1 MEYTTLNNGVRM
13 PLLGY
18 GTWEVRGEEGCRC
31 VRQALEVGYRLLDT
45 ARMYGNEEMVGR
57 AVRQSGL
64 PREEIFLTTKLYR
77 PSASYEKAWQGVE
90 DSLRAL
96 GVDYIDLM
104 LIHEPYPEAPAMYR
118 ALEEAYDAGKIRAI
132 GVSNF
137 DQAALERLLAC
148 CRVTPAVDQI
158 ESHVYH
164 PRRELQRWL
173 AARGI
178 RMQSWAPF
186 TEGRRDIFAQPEL
199 VQIGAAHRKTAAQ
212 AALRYLV
219 QNGIG
224 VIPKTVH
231 RQRME
236 ENFAIF
242 DFTLTEQEM
251 ERIRALDGGQS
262 LFGWY

>member
-1 MEYTTLNNGVRM
+1 
-13 PLLGY
+13 
-18 GTWEVRGEEGCRC
+18 
-31 VRQALEVGYRLLDT
+31 
-45 ARMYGNEEMVGR
+45 
-57 AVRQSGL
+57 
-64 PREEIFLTTKLYR
+64 
-77 PSASYEKAWQGVE
+77 
-90 DSLRAL
+90 
-96 GVDYIDLM
+96 
-104 LIHEPYPEAPAMYR
+104 MYR
-118 ALEEAYDAGKIRAI
+118 ALEEAYDAGRIRAI

-164 PRRELQRWL
+164 PRLELQKWL

-186 TEGRRDIFAQPEL
+186 TEGRRGHFCAARA
-199 VQIGAAHRKTAAQ
+199 GAGRRGPPQDGRPSGPAVS
-212 AALRYLV
+212 V

-236 ENFAIF
+236 ENLPSS
-242 DFTLTEQEM
+242 TLPSPNRKWNGSAPWMAGSPCLAGIEAAYLQKGT
-251 ERIRALDGGQS
+251 RV
-262 LFGWY
+262 

>member
-1 MEYTTLNNGVRM
+1 M
-13 PLLGY
+13 
-18 GTWEVRGEEGCRC
+18 
-31 VRQALEVGYRLLDT
+31 
-45 ARMYGNEEMVGR
+45 
-57 AVRQSGL
+57 
-64 PREEIFLTTKLYR
+64 
-77 PSASYEKAWQGVE
+77 
-90 DSLRAL
+90 
-96 GVDYIDLM
+96 
-104 LIHEPYPEAPAMYR
+104 
-118 ALEEAYDAGKIRAI
+118 
-132 GVSNF
+132 
-137 DQAALERLLAC
+137 
-148 CRVTPAVDQI
+148 DQI

-164 PRRELQRWL
+164 PRRKLQRWL

-199 VQIGAAHRKTAAQ
+199 VQAGAAHRKTAAQ

>member
-1 MEYTTLNNGVRM
+1 M
-13 PLLGY
+13 
-18 GTWEVRGEEGCRC
+18 
-31 VRQALEVGYRLLDT
+31 
-45 ARMYGNEEMVGR
+45 
-57 AVRQSGL
+57 
-64 PREEIFLTTKLYR
+64 
-77 PSASYEKAWQGVE
+77 E

-118 ALEEAYDAGKIRAI
+118 ALEEAYDAGRIRAI

-164 PRRELQRWL
+164 PRLELQKWL

-186 TEGRRDIFAQPEL
+186 TEGRRDIFAQPEA
-199 VQIGAAHRKTAAQ
+199 GAGRRGPPQDGCPGGPAVSGAERDRGDPQDGAPAA
-212 AALRYLV
+212 
-219 QNGIG
+219 
-224 VIPKTVH
+224 
-231 RQRME
+231 
-236 ENFAIF
+236 
-242 DFTLTEQEM
+242 
-251 ERIRALDGGQS
+251 DGGKTLPS
-262 LFGWY
+262 STLPSPNRKWNGSAPWMAGSPLFGWY

>member
-31 VRQALEVGYRLLDT
+31 IRQALEVGYRLLDT

-118 ALEEAYDAGKIRAI
+118 ALEEAYDAGRIRAI

-164 PRRELQRWL
+164 PRLELQRWL
-173 AARGI
+173 ARAASGCSRGPPSP
-178 RMQSWAPF
+178 RAGGTF
-186 TEGRRDIFAQPEL
+186 LRQP
-199 VQIGAAHRKTAAQ
+199 QGPAGAAQRKTAAQ
-212 AALRYLV
+212 SGPASL
-219 QNGIG
+219 G
-224 VIPKTVH
+224 
-231 RQRME
+231 
-236 ENFAIF
+236 
-242 DFTLTEQEM
+242 
-251 ERIRALDGGQS
+251 ALDREQKWCTGSGWRKTLS
-262 LFGWY
+262 FGFAPPNRKWNGSGPGWRAVPFGMEGSRD